1 MNVIEKMFDVN
12 MSFAVEV
19 TNYDKGEF
27 EKCLRKVRCSKVER
41 LSESSIICLR
51 MKTNQFYK
59 LVQLLE
65 KLGIT
70 LKPRSIVGYLYKTEY
85 TNGLRVIEV

>member
-1 MNVIEKMFDVN
+1 MNVIEKVFDVN
-12 MSFAVEV
+12 MCFAVEV
-19 TNYDKGEF
+19 TNYNKDEF
-27 EKCLRKVRCSKVER
+27 EKCLRQVRCSKVER

-65 KLGIT
+65 KLDIT